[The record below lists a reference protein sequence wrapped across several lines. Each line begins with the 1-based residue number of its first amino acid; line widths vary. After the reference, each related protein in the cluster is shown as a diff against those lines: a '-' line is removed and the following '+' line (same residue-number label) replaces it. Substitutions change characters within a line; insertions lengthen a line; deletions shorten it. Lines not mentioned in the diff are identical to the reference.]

1 MRLAGLQH
9 VCFID
14 RDRVRI
20 DVFDRNE
27 MGWAPRPPI
36 ETLDEAFELA
46 AIEFSMRVAEV
57 YRDVLPPVAA

>member
-1 MRLAGLQH
+1 
-9 VCFID
+9 
-14 RDRVRI
+14 VRI